1 LSVIFE
7 KQFLKTMKIKSLI
20 LGISFLLLG
29 FIVGTSWKDS
39 PSTEPIEEISHLTN
53 PIKEKYVPPHVIT
66 DVEAA
71 TIKLFEDVSP
81 SVVFITTSKLK
92 RDYWTRDVFEVKS
105 GSGSG
110 FIWDE
115 EGHIVTNFHVIEGS
129 NSFRVTLSDQQVYE
143 ATFVGGEPNK
153 DLAVLKIDTKGKPLK
168 PISIGSYSELK
179 VGQSV
184 FAIGNPF
191 GLDHTL
197 TTGIISALGRE
208 IKSLSGLPIQD
219 VIQTD
224 AAINPGNSGGPLL
237 DSSHRL
243 IGVNT
248 QIYSPSGASAGIG
261 FSIPV
266 DVVAWVV
273 PDIVKFGKVNR
284 AILGVELITQQRA
297 NSWELDG
304 AMLKIVKEGSGADKA
319 GLHGFQ
325 MNENGYYNP
334 GDVIVKINGEKIK
347 NNNDLFLV
355 LEKYNPGDQIEVE
368 YIRDSENQNT
378 IVELG
383 SSL

>member
-1 LSVIFE
+1 MADQTTWSA
-7 KQFLKTMKIKSLI
+7 SLV
-20 LGISFLLLG
+20 G
-29 FIVGTSWKDS
+29 FA
-39 PSTEPIEEISHLTN
+39 PE
-53 PIKEKYVPPHVIT
+53 
-66 DVEAA
+66 
-71 TIKLFEDVSP
+71 
-81 SVVFITTSKLK
+81 
-92 RDYWTRDVFEVKS
+92 
-105 GSGSG
+105 
-110 FIWDE
+110 
-115 EGHIVTNFHVIEGS
+115 
-129 NSFRVTLSDQQVYE
+129 
-143 ATFVGGEPNK
+143 K
-153 DLAVLKIDTKGKPLK
+153 DLAVLKIDAPKNKLR
-168 PISIGSYSELK
+168 PIPVGMSDDLL

-184 FAIGNPF
+184 YAIGNPF

-273 PDIVKFGKVNR
+273 PDIVEFGKVNR

-297 NSWELDG
+297 NSWEMEG

-325 MNENGYYNP
+325 MNENGFYNP
-334 GDVIVKINGEKIK
+334 GDIITKVNGEKIR

-355 LEKYNPGDQIEVE
+355 LEKYAPGDQIEVE
-368 YIRDSENQNT
+368 YIRDTESQNT